1 MLSVK
6 KVLAG
11 RGAVDYYLAQTQR
24 GLADYYL
31 PEPGLTAE
39 HDAAGARLVAPGSAW
54 WGGGAGELELLGEV

>member
-31 PEPGLTAE
+31 PAPTMTPG
-39 HDAAGARLVAPGSAW
+39 HDAAGERLVAPGSAW
-54 WGGGAGELELLGEV
+54 WGGGTDGRA